1 MSFPS
6 RAPRLI
12 DHFAQFFGP
21 ENERSRTV
29 THKLRIMYKK
39 ICAFRAKTREPAMP
53 EQKQNACR
61 AEWDGARGL
70 SDVAAKG
77 EAET

>member
-1 MSFPS
+1 MS
-6 RAPRLI
+6 
-12 DHFAQFFGP
+12 
-21 ENERSRTV
+21 
-29 THKLRIMYKK
+29 KK
-39 ICAFRAKTREPAMP
+39 ICVFRAKTREPAMP